1 MKKMESRRSAALR
14 VAWSLTALAVP
25 TRTWPGDLSSIPSGS
40 NDSRVMLA
48 TPWIQGADPSAYW
61 ISEKL
66 DGVRALWDGQSM
78 RFRSGRSLAAP
89 AWFTAALPSVALDG
103 ELWMGRGT
111 FDRLSATVR
120 QDTPQDAAWREVM
133 YQVFDVPSQGG
144 TFSERLLKM
153 KDALAARPVSFVQA
167 LTQFRVANAAAL
179 EQQLSQVVQGG
190 GEGLMLHQVD
200 ALWQAGRSHFLHK
213 LKRVQDEDAR
223 VIGYVPGKGR
233 LSGRVGALLV
243 EMPSGQRFALGSG
256 LSDAQREKPPEMG
269 AWVTYRYR
277 DRTPSGLPR
286 FASLLRERPPE

>member
-1 MKKMESRRSAALR
+1 MKKKESRRSAALR
-14 VAWSLTALAVP
+14 VAWSLTAFAVP
-25 TRTWPGDLSSIPSGS
+25 SKTWARDLNSIHSGS

-48 TPWIQGADPSAYW
+48 TPWTQGADPSAYW

-66 DGVRALWDGQSM
+66 DGVRALWDGQLL
-78 RFRSGRSLAAP
+78 RFRSGRPLAAP
-89 AWFTAALPSVALDG
+89 SWFIAALPPVALDG

-133 YQVFDVPSQGG
+133 YQVFDVPGQGG

-153 KDALAARPVSFVQA
+153 KDVLSLRTAPFVQA
-167 LTQFRVANAAAL
+167 LPQFRVANTAAL
-179 EQQLSQVVQGG
+179 EQQLLQVVQGG

-200 ALWQAGRSHFLHK
+200 AVWQSGRSHSLHK
-213 LKRVQDEDAR
+213 LKLVKDEDAR

-233 LSGRVGALLV
+233 LSGRVGALWV
-243 EMPSGQRFALGSG
+243 EMPNGQRFALGSG
-256 LSDAQREKPPEMG
+256 LSDAQREKPPEVG
-269 AWVTYRYR
+269 AWVSYRYR

-286 FASLLRERPPE
+286 FASFLRERLPE